1 MGDIYFIKMNNIKE
15 NVNEQIRVKKHEAD
29 MIATEIKEL
38 NDLITVE
45 NNKHS
50 TIFDASAADAFNN
63 Y

>member
-1 MGDIYFIKMNNIKE
+1 
-15 NVNEQIRVKKHEAD
+15 VKKHEAD

-50 TIFDASAADAFNN
+50 TIFVASAADAFNN